1 MTGPPGVEIMNNGSE
16 KAVTARTAAVIAV
29 LLMIVALASWGIPL
43 LSGSGVEAGELIPP
57 VAPQQMGHPAAVLA
71 RNGVDFTLSLRDKG
85 GASAY
90 TTKADAKNV
99 ASDGSLQVVDKDGNA
114 GMFCPLKHTDVKAE
128 ISGFLARVTVT
139 QEFTNPSQDNVE
151 AIYVFPLPHD
161 SAVDDMALH
170 VGDRVVRSLI
180 KKRDEAQKIYNEAKN
195 AGHVAALLNQE
206 RPNIF
211 TQAVANI
218 APGANVK
225 VEISYVET
233 LKYEAGS
240 YEFVFPMVVGPRYIP
255 GAATGQQAGGWS
267 PDTNQV
273 PDASRITPPV
283 AGVHYGV
290 KGTRAGHDISLAVK
304 LDAGVAIKEL
314 RSLSHDVTVNNAN
327 AHSALVRLKSENEI
341 PNRDFILK
349 YDVAGGKIED
359 ALLVHANASSGH
371 NSKGGDGEPSVG
383 SAGGGYFSFILQ
395 PPDRVRDE
403 DATPRELIFVLD
415 TSGSMS
421 GFPIETAKKTM
432 RRAIEHLRPGD
443 TFNLITFAGDTQI
456 LFPSPVMATAANVN
470 QAIQF
475 MEGRRGGG
483 GTEMMKAIRAALGEQ
498 QCGPTENCAVNERA
512 VRSDDRTPLRVVCF
526 MTDGYVGNDM
536 QIVAEVQ
543 KHPEAR
549 VFSFGIGTA
558 VNRFLLENMARAGRG
573 EVEFVTNESEAA
585 PAADRFY
592 ERVHTPVL
600 TDISIDWN
608 GLPVSDVMPAR
619 LLDLFSAKPLVITG
633 RYSGGAKG
641 TIKLRGKRAGQRFE
655 REIRVDLPANEPA
668 NQALEQLWARTR
680 IEKLMSQDWNGMQQ
694 GNPKAELRD
703 EITQLGLDYRLVTQF
718 TSFVAVEERTV
729 VDGGRTRTIQ
739 VPVEIPQGVSPE
751 GVFGDRSSGKVFGG
765 IVQAQAMASPVM
777 TSNYKSM
784 QSVDAASAGRFTG
797 VLPMAKANESVDI
810 KAANAPAPRKDERRE
825 LESKLHPGL
834 LAVYECWVRSP
845 AKCASVNQ
853 GRIGIQVWLS
863 ESSPS
868 VMKELKALGFVVT
881 SGKSGAQVRGTL
893 PIEKL
898 QSLAEMKQ
906 VKLVALEGSSQ

>member
-1 MTGPPGVEIMNNGSE
+1 PT
-16 KAVTARTAAVIAV
+16 
-29 LLMIVALASWGIPL
+29 LPL
-43 LSGSGVEAGELIPP
+43 RG
-57 VAPQQMGHPAAVLA
+57 
-71 RNGVDFTLSLRDKG
+71 NG
-85 GASAY
+85 GAPADMA
-90 TTKADAKNV
+90 KAG
-99 ASDGSLQVVDKDGNA
+99 SDGSLQVVDRDGNA
-114 GMFCPLKHTDVKAE
+114 GLFCPLKHTDVKAE

-151 AIYVFPLPHD
+151 AVYVFPLPHD
-161 SAVDDMALH
+161 SAVDDMTLH
-170 VGDRVVRSLI
+170 VNDRVVRSLI
-180 KKRDEAQKIYNEAKN
+180 KKREEAQKIYNDAKN

-211 TQAVANI
+211 TQSVANI

-290 KGTRAGHDISLAVK
+290 QGTRAGHDISLSVK
-304 LDAGVAIKEL
+304 LDAGVAIREL
-314 RSLSHDVTVNNAN
+314 KSSSHDVIVDNTN
-327 AHSALVRLKSENEI
+327 AHSAVVRLKSENEI

-349 YDVAGGKIED
+349 YEVAGGKIED
-359 ALLVHANASSGH
+359 ALLVHANAR
-371 NSKGGDGEPSVG
+371 GGRDYQGGEAEPSGV
-383 SAGGGYFSFILQ
+383 SGGYFMFILQ

-415 TSGSMS
+415 TSGSLY
-421 GFPIETAKKTM
+421 GFPLETAKKTM
-432 RRAIEHLRPGD
+432 KRAIQNMRPGD
-443 TFNLITFAGDTQI
+443 TFNLITFSGDTHI
-456 LFPSPVMATAANVN
+456 LFPSPVMATTANVN
-470 QAIQF
+470 EALQF
-475 MEGRRGGG
+475 IDGRRGGG

-498 QCGPTENCAVNERA
+498 QLGCGPTENCAVN
-512 VRSDDRTPLRVVCF
+512 VRMESDRTPVRVVCF

-536 QIVAEVQ
+536 QIIAEVQ

-573 EVEFVTNESEAA
+573 EVEFVTNENEAA

-608 GLPVSDVMPAR
+608 GLPVTDVMPSR

-633 RYSGGAKG
+633 RYSGAASGN
-641 TIKLRGKRAGQRFE
+641 IRLRGMRAGKRFE
-655 REIRVDLPANEPA
+655 RDIRVELPASEPS
-668 NQALEQLWARTR
+668 NQVLEQLWARNR
-680 IEKLMSQDWNGMQQ
+680 IERLMSQDWNGMQQ
-694 GNPKAELRD
+694 GNPQPKLRE

-718 TSFVAVEERTV
+718 TSFVAVEEQTV
-729 VDGGRTRTIQ
+729 VEGGRSRTIQ
-739 VPVEIPQGVSPE
+739 VPVEMPQGVSPK
-751 GVFGDRSSGKVFGG
+751 GIFGDRQGEMVQVTAQSHAMQMVAPSFKSDAFSGRSIQG
-765 IVQAQAMASPVM
+765 IP
-777 TSNYKSM
+777 
-784 QSVDAASAGRFTG
+784 
-797 VLPMAKANESVDI
+797 PMPLAKANDSVDV
-810 KAANAPAPRKDERRE
+810 KAVNAPPEKKKDEHRE
-825 LESKLHPGL
+825 LEQKLHPGL
-834 LAVYECWVRSP
+834 LAVYECWVHGP
-845 AKCASVNQ
+845 NAKCGNVNQ
-853 GRIGIQVWLS
+853 GRIAIQVWLS

-868 VMKELKALGFVVT
+868 VMKELKQLGFVVT
-881 SGKSGAQVRGTL
+881 PGKTGAQLRGTL

-898 QSLAEMKQ
+898 QSLAGMKE